1 MGILLSKQKG
11 VFVFTGIARLSIVGL
26 IISFAMAF
34 ISTIWAVFINSFVHN
49 DVSVGLISA
58 FLTLVAFFS
67 FFLIIP
73 VIEKRNKDRILTYSL
88 LLTFPILLLF
98 LFVKDIYFFI
108 FLAVVLIFLSSLRM
122 TSFGVIVRDIS
133 KSRHLSRN
141 EGLIYTFANISW
153 VVGPLFAGYFA
164 SRFGMG
170 NVFVLSGV
178 FMLLAFFVFKATRIK
193 DRHISKREDFNFF
206 KNFKDFFSDR
216 ERVLCYTLGGGITM
230 WHTMIYLF
238 MPLLIIRE
246 GFDSFFVGVFLFL
259 VSVPLILFEYPF
271 AKLAGKKGFKKIFVL
286 GYFIIAV
293 ISFICFFVSDIF
305 LLFFLFFAASVG
317 IAMIEPTREA
327 YFFDIAEGDE
337 EYRFYGPFNTTI
349 DLNGLV
355 ARILASVSLI
365 FLPFKFLF
373 ILFGVLMLVMSL
385 LSFKIRGIVEARRK
399 VKR

>member
-1 MGILLSKQKG
+1 MLSKQKG
-11 VFVFTGIARLSIVGL
+11 VSVFSGIARLSIVGL

-34 ISTIWAVFINSFVHN
+34 ISTVWAVFINSFVHD
-49 DVSVGLISA
+49 DVSVGFISA

-67 FFLIIP
+67 FFFIIP
-73 VIEKRNKDRILTYSL
+73 IIEKRNKDRILTYSL
-88 LLTFPILLLF
+88 LLTFPTLLLF
-98 LFVKDIYFFI
+98 FFIKDIYFFI
-108 FLAVVLIFLSSLRM
+108 ILAVVLIFLSSLRM

-141 EGLIYTFANISW
+141 EGLVYTFANIAW
-153 VVGPLFAGYFA
+153 VAGPLIAGYFA

-170 NVFVLSGV
+170 NVFVLSAF

-193 DRHISKREDFNFF
+193 DGHISKRNDVNFF
-206 KNFKDFFSDR
+206 KNFKDFFSNK
-216 ERVLCYTLGGGITM
+216 ERVLCYALGGGITM

-238 MPLLIIRE
+238 MPLLIIRQ

-271 AKLAGKKGFKKIFVL
+271 AKLTGKKGFRKIFIL

-293 ISFICFFVSDIF
+293 ISFICFFVSDVY
-305 LLFFLFFAASVG
+305 LLSFLFFVASVG

-327 YFFDIAEGDE
+327 YFFDITEGDE
-337 EYRFYGPFNTTI
+337 EYRFYGPFNTAI

-355 ARILASVSLI
+355 ARILASISLI

-373 ILFGVLMLVMSL
+373 ILFGVLMLLMSL
-385 LSFKIRGIVEARRK
+385 LSFRVREIIEARRK